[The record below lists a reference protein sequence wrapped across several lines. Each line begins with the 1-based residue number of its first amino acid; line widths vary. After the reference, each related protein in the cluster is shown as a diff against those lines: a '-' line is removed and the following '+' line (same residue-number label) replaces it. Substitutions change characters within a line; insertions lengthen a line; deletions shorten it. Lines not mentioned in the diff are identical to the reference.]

1 MIFNFSKNHQ
11 FNTRLSLEGKPLQQV
26 SEARLLGVNIN
37 DRLSWDDNVDAT
49 VKKAYMRVPI
59 LHNLVSFEV
68 PLHKL
73 INIYILYIRLVLEQS
88 ATVWHSSLTCEET
101 RALERVQKVCLKII
115 LKDRYVDYENALA
128 ITGLSNLDQRRT
140 ELCRSF
146 ALNCVKNPKTE
157 NMFPR
162 KTLPFN
168 ARNPEKFVVDYAR
181 TERFRRSTIP
191 YMQRLL
197 NTC

>member
-1 MIFNFSKNHQ
+1 MLDC
-11 FNTRLSLEGKPLQQV
+11 RVLSLDFIF
-26 SEARLLGVNIN
+26 AN
-37 DRLSWDDNVDAT
+37 LSFVHTDQTPAILR
-49 VKKAYMRVPI
+49 AQCPILPSALYMRVPI

-146 ALNCVKNPKTE
+146 ALNCAKNPKTE

-162 KTLPFN
+162 KMVFM
-168 ARNPEKFVVDYAR
+168 
-181 TERFRRSTIP
+181 I
-191 YMQRLL
+191 
-197 NTC
+197 

>member
-1 MIFNFSKNHQ
+1 MIFNFSQNHQ

-68 PLHKL
+68 PLRKL

-115 LKDRYVDYENALA
+115 PQIQNRRHFSHFSQFSHHLSIKMVRADMKYV
-128 ITGLSNLDQRRT
+128 IHM
-140 ELCRSF
+140 C
-146 ALNCVKNPKTE
+146 NCQAN
-157 NMFPR
+157 
-162 KTLPFN
+162 
-168 ARNPEKFVVDYAR
+168 
-181 TERFRRSTIP
+181 
-191 YMQRLL
+191 
-197 NTC
+197 